1 MNELNLS
8 ISTGK
13 DNENRV
19 VLTAVFSTH
28 DEAVAFHSQVAA
40 LCNSAKQKPGTFVE
54 VSKIG
59 KTGLLPNWARS

>member
-40 LCNSAKQKPGTFVE
+40 LCNIAKLKPGELVP
-54 VSKIG
+54 VSRSFMRSLTG
-59 KTGLLPNWARS
+59 KGDFG